1 MHKSAL
7 RLLFDDYESSYRTL
21 LLKANTPT
29 MTVHSLRY
37 LCGEIYTTV
46 NGLNP
51 NSMKNVFKKSDTSR
65 SKQTQNQSNL
75 IVVPPNYYEFGTKT
89 LAFLG

>member
-29 MTVHSLRY
+29 MTVYSLRC
-37 LCGEIYTTV
+37 LCGGIYTTV

-51 NSMKNVFKKSDTSR
+51 NYMKNVFKKSDTSR